1 MKVIGYITRR
11 RSKGK
16 HLAFADIQIII
27 EESSEKEHCFQ
38 EKGAVVQVIFQRN
51 SAAWNTATLVV
62 EDATSTST
70 STFPTKASMLPYGG
84 KVAVDLVEEPENKRY
99 QVRSWELLVN
109 PKDEALAAAQ
119 KEGTDGI
126 SCPLYLKSRKD
137 AYLRF
142 NNTDTDRSNETKK
155 KVARIKGPE
164 IESGPKANNDNSENG
179 AFSHG
184 DIRAKALRAQIFA
197 SWLIQMYGQE
207 GLKKS
212 GGVLDVAGGKG
223 KLSIELAVQGRI
235 PSTIVDPLVRKH
247 GEKLEP
253 REAKRIRK
261 AEAPHPK
268 LVAKPFNQTT
278 FLEECADLL
287 QHASLCVGLHP
298 DECTEDILD
307 LALQYDKPVAIVPCC
322 VFPCFFPLRTLRCG
336 TPVCTYDQFLEYLLS
351 KDDRL
356 RIETLPFEGRN
367 KVIYR
372 PADCSSEKRE
382 ELATSTV

>member
-1 MKVIGYITRR
+1 
-11 RSKGK
+11 
-16 HLAFADIQIII
+16 L
-27 EESSEKEHCFQ
+27 E
-38 EKGAVVQVIFQRN
+38 
-51 SAAWNTATLVV
+51 

-84 KVAVDLVEEPENKRY
+84 KVSVDLVEEPENKRY
-99 QVRSWELLVN
+99 QVRSWQLLVN

-142 NNTDTDRSNETKK
+142 NNEDIDRSNETKK
-155 KVARIKGPE
+155 KVARIKGPS
-164 IESGPKANNDNSENG
+164 IENGPKANNDNSENG
-179 AFSHG
+179 EFSHG

-207 GLKKS
+207 SLKAS

-278 FLEECADLL
+278 FLEESADLL
-287 QHASLCVGLHP
+287 RHASLCVGLHP

-322 VFPCFFPLRTLRCG
+322 VFPCFFPLRTLSCG

-356 RIETLPFEGRN
+356 RVETLPFEGRN

-372 PADCSSEKRE
+372 PPDCSSEKRE
-382 ELATSTV
+382 ELTTSTV